1 MSTDPPDPRS
11 SSARRR
17 LRDAIYDLLLEKGY
31 DGFSVNDL
39 LQRAGVARSSFYAHF
54 RDKDDLLLH
63 GFDEIGQPEA
73 GAQAPTPNP
82 SPGSGW
88 PDVAGWIFAATE
100 ERQALTRSL
109 LDGGSRAV
117 VCLHLE
123 NTLIVLVRDALRPL
137 ALSAPALELRV
148 RYYVGALMG
157 LWLWWVQHDF
167 PRPAREMAQA
177 FNAMTH
183 AAVYQ
188 VRPAT

>member
-1 MSTDPPDPRS
+1 MTTELPDPRPA
-11 SSARRR
+11 SARQR

-63 GFDEIGQPEA
+63 GFDEIGQPA
-73 GAQAPTPNP
+73 ASSSPAPHA
-82 SPGSGW
+82 GW
-88 PDVAGWIFAATE
+88 PDFALWIFCATE
-100 ERQALTRSL
+100 ERQEVTRSL

-123 NTLIVLVRDALRPL
+123 NTLIVLVREALR
-137 ALSAPALELRV
+137 ALDPAPHKPDLELQV
-148 RYYVGALMG
+148 RCYVGALMG
-157 LWLWWVQHDF
+157 LWLWWVKHDF